1 MSDILAAALIS
12 RIETI
17 GKGERT
23 RLPTLKR
30 SEMMRLALGLAML
43 VTVFAAFITGSAG
56 FPMEED
62 RGRLIAGRALH
73 SFPAQKLAIS
83 AGIAYISS
91 SSNNQE
97 SPQ

>member
-17 GKGERT
+17 RNGDRT
-23 RLPTLKR
+23 HLPALKR
-30 SEMMRLALGLAML
+30 PDTVRLALGLAML
-43 VTVFAAFITGSAG
+43 VTVFAALITSSAG
-56 FPMEED
+56 FQTEGD
-62 RGRLIAGRALH
+62 RGRLIAGRSLH

-83 AGIAYISS
+83 PGIAYVSP

>member
-17 GKGERT
+17 GNGDRT
-23 RLPTLKR
+23 HLPALKR
-30 SEMMRLALGLAML
+30 SDMVRFGLGLVML
-43 VTVFAAFITGSAG
+43 ATVVAALITSTAAFSVV
-56 FPMEED
+56 ED
-62 RGRLIAGRALH
+62 RGRLVTERPLH
-73 SFPAQKLAIS
+73 SFPPQKLAIS
-83 AGIAYISS
+83 PGIAYISP

>member
-17 GKGERT
+17 RSGDRT
-23 RLPTLKR
+23 HLPALKR
-30 SEMMRLALGLAML
+30 SDMVRLALGLAML
-43 VTVFAAFITGSAG
+43 VTVLAALITSGAG

-83 AGIAYISS
+83 PGIAYISS